1 MGGGFKMLH
10 LVSQL
15 PLYGI
20 HSTTGADPFYWMRAI
35 LASSRGTVM
44 ELGMTPIITSGM
56 VIQLLYGFGSGISLF
71 TATNICENI
80 IWQTFSPTT
89 INSGWGM
96 EFEGAVIALVHL
108 LIRRTDKV
116 CALREAFFRH
126 NLPNMTNLLS
136 TVLMFLVVIYF
147 QGFRIDLPVR
157 SKTVCGQQ
165 GSYPIKLFYTS
176 NIPIVLQ
183 SALVSNVYLISHVL
197 YKNFGRYFLVRVLG
211 SWKASGSQLVTA
223 SGLVYYITP
232 PSSLA
237 ATADD
242 PIHALL
248 NLVFILST
256 CAILSRKWIDIS
268 GSSAQDVAQ
277 QLKEQRMVIPRYR
290 DENLPKVSNRYIPT
304 AAAFGG
310 MCIGALSLLAD
321 LMGAIGSSTG
331 IYKMHSSA
339 VNYTRHAWIKAWP
352 HDLDNTKIILVRTYS
367 RYRTQALISTS

>member
-1 MGGGFKMLH
+1 ML
-10 LVSQL
+10 
-15 PLYGI
+15 
-20 HSTTGADPFYWMRAI
+20 A
-35 LASSRGTVM
+35 
-44 ELGMTPIITSGM
+44 
-56 VIQLLYGFGSGISLF
+56 
-71 TATNICENI
+71 
-80 IWQTFSPTT
+80 
-89 INSGWGM
+89 
-96 EFEGAVIALVHL
+96 
-108 LIRRTDKV
+108 
-116 CALREAFFRH
+116 
-126 NLPNMTNLLS
+126 
-136 TVLMFLVVIYF
+136 TVLMFLVVINF

-176 NIPIVLQ
+176 NMPIVLQ

-223 SGLVYYITP
+223 SGLAYYITP

-268 GSSAQDVAQ
+268 GSSAQDVVQ
-277 QLKEQRMVIPRYR
+277 QLKEQRMVIPGHR

-321 LMGAIGSSTG
+321 LMGAIGSGTG
-331 IYKMHSSA
+331 M
-339 VNYTRHAWIKAWP
+339 
-352 HDLDNTKIILVRTYS
+352 LVLLLVCFFT
-367 RYRTQALISTS
+367 I

>member
-1 MGGGFKMLH
+1 M
-10 LVSQL
+10 
-15 PLYGI
+15 I
-20 HSTTGADPFYWMRAI
+20 IGATNDDTRVDDASAIESAPFVWYTLDNRCRSIYWMCAI
-35 LASSRGTVM
+35 LASSRGTLM

-56 VIQLLYGFGSGISLF
+56 VIQLLQVSKLIKVDNNVREDRKLLSGAQKLLSILIAIGSAAAYVLCGMYDELLQKGYGFGSGIALF

-89 INSGWGM
+89 INSGRGM
-96 EFEGAVIALVHL
+96 EFEGAFISLVHL
-108 LIRRTDKV
+108 LISRTGKV

-126 NLPNMTNLLS
+126 NLPNMTNLLA
-136 TVLMFLVVIYF
+136 TVLMFLIIIYF

-157 SKTVCGQQ
+157 SMTVRGQQ

-176 NIPIVLQ
+176 INMPIVLQ

-211 SWKASGSQLVTA
+211 SWKASGSQLVIA
-223 SGLVYYITP
+223 SGLAYYITP
-232 PSSLA
+232 P
-237 ATADD
+237 
-242 PIHALL
+242 
-248 NLVFILST
+248 
-256 CAILSRKWIDIS
+256 KWIDIS

-277 QLKEQRMVIPRYR
+277 QLKEQRMVIPGYR

-321 LMGAIGSSTG
+321 FMGAIGSGTG
-331 IYKMHSSA
+331 M
-339 VNYTRHAWIKAWP
+339 
-352 HDLDNTKIILVRTYS
+352 LVLLLVCFFT
-367 RYRTQALISTS
+367 I